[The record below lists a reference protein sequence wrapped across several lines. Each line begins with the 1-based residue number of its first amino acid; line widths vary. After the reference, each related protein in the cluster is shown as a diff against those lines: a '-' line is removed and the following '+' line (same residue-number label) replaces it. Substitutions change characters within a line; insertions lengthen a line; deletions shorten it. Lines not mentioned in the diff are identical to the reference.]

1 MTNPQF
7 KALAAVLCGLTLA
20 ASPWI
25 SAQETAEPAAAAEA
39 APAEATPPAGETPA
53 EAAPEA
59 GAEAAAGESA
69 AVEAAADAPPAA
81 PVKPRPS
88 ESLPLASKGL
98 MLDVTN
104 TGKHLIAVGDRGTII
119 VSNNGAD
126 WAQVATPVRSPLTAV
141 SFADQDHGWAVG
153 HDAVI
158 LATKDGGKT
167 WAMQNFAPELE
178 KPFLDVI
185 ALDAS
190 NVIALGAYGLL
201 YKTSDGGTTWA
212 ALEAPVIRADELHFN
227 GATKLGNGSVLVV
240 GEQGM
245 LGLSS
250 DGGAT
255 WTKLPSS
262 YDGSYYGALPLGD
275 GGAIVYGLR
284 GNAYKSSDVAKGGW
298 TVINTDTV
306 ASFFGGTTLPDGGV
320 ALVGL
325 AGAVLKLDASDA
337 ATKLRVKVRS
347 KDALGNDLDKDVTGS
362 FSSATAFAGGLLVV
376 GEQGV
381 QSLKL

>member
-1 MTNPQF
+1 MKTPQL
-7 KALAAVLCGLTLA
+7 KTLAAVAAMLA
-20 ASPWI
+20 MVVGSPWLRAQDG
-25 SAQETAEPAAAAEA
+25 SAAPADAATAEA
-39 APAEATPPAGETPA
+39 APVEGAPVEAAPVEEAATA

-59 GAEAAAGESA
+59 A
-69 AVEAAADAPPAA
+69 PAA

-88 ESLPLASKGL
+88 EILALTSKGL
-98 MLDVTN
+98 MLDVVN
-104 TGKHLIAVGDRGTII
+104 TGKHLIAVGDRGTVI

-126 WAQVATPVRSPLTAV
+126 WAQVQVPVRSPLTAV
-141 SFADQDHGWAVG
+141 SFADEMNGWVVG

-185 ALDAS
+185 ALDTN
-190 NVIALGAYGLL
+190 NVIAFGAYGLL
-201 YKTSDGGTTWA
+201 FKTSDGGTTWA
-212 ALEAPVIRADELHFN
+212 ALEAPEIRADELHFN
-227 GATKLGNGSVLVV
+227 GAAKLGNGSLLAV

-245 LGLSS
+245 LGLSA

-255 WTKLPSS
+255 WAKLASP

-275 GGAIVYGLR
+275 AGAVVYGLR
-284 GNAYKSSDVAKGGW
+284 GNAYKTTDVKGGQW
-298 TVINTDTV
+298 TQINTDTV
-306 ASFFGGTTLPDGGV
+306 ASFFGGATLPDGGV

-325 AGAVLKLDASDA
+325 AGAVLKLDAADTP
-337 ATKLRVKVRS
+337 TKLRVKVRGT
-347 KDALGNDLDKDVTGS
+347 DALGRELDKDVTGS
-362 FSSATAFAGGLLVV
+362 FSSATPFAGGLVVV

>member
-1 MTNPQF
+1 MKNPQL
-7 KALAAVLCGLTLA
+7 KTLTALAAVLAMLS
-20 ASPWI
+20 ASPWLR
-25 SAQETAEPAAAAEA
+25 AQEGEEAPAAAEEA
-39 APAEATPPAGETPA
+39 AEP
-53 EAAPEA
+53 
-59 GAEAAAGESA
+59 
-69 AVEAAADAPPAA
+69 VAA
-81 PVKPRPS
+81 PVKPRAS
-88 ESLPLASKGL
+88 ENLPLTSKGL

-104 TGKHLIAVGDRGTII
+104 TGKHLVAVGDRGAVI

-126 WAQVATPVRSPLTAV
+126 WAQVQTPVRSPLTAV
-141 SFADQDHGWAVG
+141 SFADGMNGWVVG

-158 LATKDGGKT
+158 LATKDGGKS
-167 WAMQNFAPELE
+167 WLMQNFGPELE
-178 KPFLDVI
+178 KPFLDVL

-212 ALEAPVIRADELHFN
+212 ALDAQEIRADELHFN
-227 GATKLGNGSVLVV
+227 GAAKLGNGSVLVV

-250 DGGAT
+250 DGGSS
-255 WTKLPSS
+255 WSKLDSP
-262 YDGSYYGALPLGD
+262 YEGSYYGALPLGD
-275 GGAIVYGLR
+275 AGAVVFGLR
-284 GNAYKSSDVAKGGW
+284 GNAYKTADVSSGKW
-298 TVINTDTV
+298 TQINTDTV

-325 AGAVLKLDASDA
+325 AGAVLTLDAADKP
-337 ATKLRVKVRS
+337 TKLRVKVRG
-347 KDALGNDLDKDVTGS
+347 KDALGNELDKDVTGT
-362 FSSATAFAGGLLVV
+362 FAAATPFAGGLLVV

>member
-1 MTNPQF
+1 MTHPQF
-7 KALAAVLCGLTLA
+7 KALAAVLCGLTLS

-25 SAQETAEPAAAAEA
+25 AAQETGEPASAAEA
-39 APAEATPPAGETPA
+39 APAEAAPTDTAPEGEAPAEGAPA
-53 EAAPEA
+53 EA
-59 GAEAAAGESA
+59 
-69 AVEAAADAPPAA
+69 AAADAPPAA

-88 ESLPLASKGL
+88 ESLPLTAKGL

-104 TGKHLIAVGDRGTII
+104 TGKHLIAVGDRGAII

-126 WAQVATPVRSPLTAV
+126 WAQVQTPVRSPLTAV
-141 SFADQDHGWAVG
+141 SFADQEHGWAVG

-167 WAMQNFAPELE
+167 WVMQNFAPELE

-201 YKTSDGGTTWA
+201 YKTSDGGDTWA
-212 ALEAPVIRADELHFN
+212 AVEAPEIRADELHFN
-227 GATKLGNGSVLVV
+227 GVTKLGNGSVLVV

-250 DGGAT
+250 DGGTT

-284 GNAYKSSDVAKGGW
+284 GNAYKSTDVAKGEW
-298 TVINTDTV
+298 SAINTGTV
-306 ASFFGGTTLPDGGV
+306 ASFFGGTTLPEGGV

-325 AGAVLKLDASDA
+325 AGAVLKLDASDT
-337 ATKLRVKVRS
+337 ATKLRVKVRA

>member
-1 MTNPQF
+1 MKNPQL
-7 KALAAVLCGLTLA
+7 KMLTAIATALAMSA
-20 ASPWI
+20 ASPWLF
-25 SAQETAEPAAAAEA
+25 AQEGEEAPAAE
-39 APAEATPPAGETPA
+39 

-59 GAEAAAGESA
+59 
-69 AVEAAADAPPAA
+69 PAA
-81 PVKPRPS
+81 PAVKPRPS
-88 ESLPLASKGL
+88 ENLPLTSKGL

-104 TGKHLIAVGDRGTII
+104 TGKRLFAVGDRGAVI

-126 WAQVATPVRSPLTAV
+126 WAQVQTPVRSPLTAV
-141 SFADQDHGWAVG
+141 SFADEMNGWVVG

-158 LATKDGGKT
+158 LATKDGGKS
-167 WAMQNFAPELE
+167 WVMQNFGPELE

-212 ALEAPVIRADELHFN
+212 ALDAQEIRADELHFN
-227 GATKLGNGSVLVV
+227 GAAKLGNGSVLVV

-250 DGGAT
+250 DGGT
-255 WTKLPSS
+255 SWTKLPSS
-262 YDGSYYGALPLGD
+262 YEGSYYGALPLGD
-275 GGAIVYGLR
+275 AGAVVFGLR
-284 GNAYKSSDVAKGGW
+284 GNAYKTADVKSGQW
-298 TVINTDTV
+298 TQINTDTV
-306 ASFFGGTTLPDGGV
+306 ASFFGGAALPDGGV

-325 AGAVLKLDASDA
+325 AGAVLKLDAADN
-337 ATKLRVKVRS
+337 ATKLRVKVRG
-347 KDALGNDLDKDVTGS
+347 KDALGNELDKDVTGT
-362 FSSATAFAGGLLVV
+362 FAAAAPFAGGLLLV

-381 QSLKL
+381 QSLKF